1 VEDFMPQAQQ
11 RFHRRQPRVALFL
24 LESKKEILLG
34 VARYVR
40 QYGPWRLFL
49 QPTADSEGMPQW
61 LARWQ
66 GDGIIGRIISRE
78 TADLILGTGL
88 PFVDVRGKI
97 RDERIPLLRVDD
109 EAVGRQAA
117 AHLVERGFRNFGF
130 YGVEGENYS
139 KLRWEGFERAIAREG
154 SGLRNRGS
162 GGNGEGS
169 DEAGKES
176 ETGHPAPSAQQRSSN
191 RSQNPEPRAGYPVS
205 CLEQP
210 WAMAGATGWDQAEK
224 ELTEWL
230 RALPKPAGV
239 LAANDRLGQRLLTA
253 ARRGGI
259 RVPEELAVVGVD
271 DERGTCEICDPP
283 LSSVII
289 DSEQHG
295 YKAAELLD
303 RLMRGE
309 SSPVEPLLL
318 QPAGVRVRQ
327 STEILAID
335 DPFIADAVRFIRE
348 NACEGIGVSDVL
360 KVVPLSRSVLQ
371 RQFRRIFGQTAND
384 MIVQMRLKRAQ
395 ELLVESDL
403 PIARIA
409 EMAGFRY
416 QRYLGAVFR
425 KKLGMTPFEYRR
437 QAGPGRHLEAA
448 EA

>member
-1 VEDFMPQAQQ
+1 MPQSQQ
-11 RFHRRQPRVALFL
+11 GSRRRQPRVALFL

-40 QYGPWRLFL
+40 QYGPWKLFL

-66 GDGIIGRIISRE
+66 GDGIIGRIINGE
-78 TADLILGTGL
+78 TADLILGTGV

-109 EAVGRQAA
+109 EAVGRMAA
-117 AHLVERGFRNFGF
+117 EHLMERGFRNFGF
-130 YGVEGENYS
+130 YGVEGESYS
-139 KLRWEGFERAIAREG
+139 ELRWQGFAMAIDGEG
-154 SGLRNRGS
+154 SGIGVDGFEEGSMVGLQDS
-162 GGNGEGS
+162 GGDSVSGPESGS
-169 DEAGKES
+169 V
-176 ETGHPAPSAQQRSSN
+176 SAVERF
-191 RSQNPEPRAGYPVS
+191 
-205 CLEQP
+205 EQP
-210 WAMAGATGWDQAEK
+210 WMMAGATGWDQAEQ
-224 ELTEWL
+224 ELTDWL
-230 RALPKPAGV
+230 RGRPKPAGV
-239 LAANDRLGQRLLTA
+239 LAANDRMGQRLLTA

-303 RLMRGE
+303 RLMQGE
-309 SSPVEPLLL
+309 PRPKEPLLL

-360 KVVPLSRSVLQ
+360 KEVPLSRSVLQ

-384 MIVQMRLKRAQ
+384 MIVQMRLRRAQ
-395 ELLVESDL
+395 ELLIESDL

-416 QRYLGAVFR
+416 QRYLGSVFR